1 MNRQANRIA
10 LGLAVMTASA
20 VGGCS
25 PLTIHI
31 QGVGDVCKQH
41 VRVDVMGVNWMEK
54 QQWEKTPTPMQ
65 EYWAAGNRR
74 REDSLAQG
82 YNYSARFGPTQPC
95 EVVIKEADP
104 LWQTWNK
111 RGATHFLVMFD
122 TCTDANA
129 WYVCLPLAS
138 KYWKGR
144 TKNNVIEI
152 SVEPSRVVATTPPKP
167 ERK

>member
-1 MNRQANRIA
+1 MNRQAKRLA
-10 LGLAVMTASA
+10 LALAVTTALA

-25 PLTIHI
+25 TRTIHI
-31 QGVGDVCKQH
+31 QGVGDICKQH

-54 QQWEKTPTPMQ
+54 QQWEKTPPPMQ

-82 YNYSARFGPTQPC
+82 YNHSVRFGPTQPC
-95 EVVIKEADP
+95 DLVIKETDP
-104 LWQTWNK
+104 LWKKWNE

-129 WYVCLPLAS
+129 WYVCLPLAY
-138 KYWKGR
+138 KYWRGR
-144 TKNNVIEI
+144 AMEI
-152 SVEPSRVVATTPPKP
+152 SIQPSSVIATTPPKP